1 MVKIDGPNLGNDRV
15 CGGKV
20 RIPLPN
26 PVNVRETL
34 GKVKI
39 DRPNPVNHRLCWGK
53 VKIDWPNL
61 GNDRLSWTKVKIDQ
75 SNLGN
80 DRVSIW
86 KVKIS
91 RPNLRDGRESIPKYQ
106 NLKNFLKLVQFFS
119 KILYVLNYFNTWKI
133 FKSIFSNFQSPKFQN
148 NTRPNLHIGFPKIVK
163 NFFLGKSLASLGIF
177 IAMYWI
183 TRGGGAIFLRA
194 SRSKNCARTLPSHIS
209 WR

>member
-1 MVKIDGPNLGNDRV
+1 MDEVGKKSNLTDQTSEMIGSVGLRSKSTDQTSGMLDYRYE
-15 CGGKV
+15 KAK
-20 RIPLPN
+20 LLDQ
-26 PVNVRETL
+26 TL
-34 GKVKI
+34 GMV
-39 DRPNPVNHRLCWGK
+39 
-53 VKIDWPNL
+53 
-61 GNDRLSWTKVKIDQ
+61 GNR
-75 SNLGN
+75 
-80 DRVSIW
+80 
-86 KVKIS
+86 
-91 RPNLRDGRESIPKYQ
+91 YQ
-106 NLKNFLKLVQFFS
+106 NIKTCKIVRKFS

-148 NTRPNLHIGFPKIVK
+148 NTRPNLHIGFSKIVK